1 MRQIKLH
8 IYVFAFIFA
17 LGTVACV
24 LFVILGA
31 VSSGAPA
38 YPLLAVMASVS
49 VMTAVLCIRALGK
62 LKGAR
67 LIAENPILHVRTAV
81 ISDLSD
87 EAARPE
93 NSEGSEVFISY
104 FGILLDAQIV
114 KFNQDGIRL
123 RAVEIGDG
131 FIALTYGTKKRM
143 QNIRLLRPPIAQAA
157 MAEICERFRYET
169 GITPTLL
176 S

>member
-1 MRQIKLH
+1 
-8 IYVFAFIFA
+8 
-17 LGTVACV
+17 
-24 LFVILGA
+24 
-31 VSSGAPA
+31 
-38 YPLLAVMASVS
+38 MASVS

-67 LIAENPILHVRTAV
+67 LIAENPILHIRTAT
-81 ISDLSD
+81 ISNLSD
-87 EAARPE
+87 EAMQLE
-93 NSEGSEVFISY
+93 NTDGAEVFISY

-131 FIALTYGTKKRM
+131 FIALTYGTEKRM
-143 QNIRLLRPPIAQAA
+143 QNIRLLRPPIDPAA
-157 MAEICERFRYET
+157 MEKICERFRYET